1 MKITKRQLRRIIK
14 EETARHLNEI
24 TPGAAGIASAGGGTP
39 ADQGFAAAADDRV
52 KKRPGDY
59 DDSAESDILDAINML
74 ENEEDPHGTLF
85 YVINRLHTA
94 LEKL

>member
-39 ADQGFAAAADDRV
+39 ADQGFAAVAADARADA
-52 KKRPGDY
+52 DT
-59 DDSAESDILDAINML
+59 AESDILDAIQML
-74 ENEEDPHGTLF
+74 ENEEDPHGILF
-85 YVINRLHTA
+85 YVIGILQTA